1 MITLNW
7 KKKEK
12 SKEQSDSKLWHDAR
26 KLRLTASSV
35 KKVPVRN
42 TTNPD
47 SILRE
52 HLLPSFRGNHA
63 SQHGKDSEPKALKEF
78 AELGHPIV
86 KMGNILS
93 ASEPWLSASPDGMTD
108 KDDKVLVEVK
118 CPLVTSDS
126 LTDMLEA
133 E

>member
-1 MITLNW
+1 MAWCTQA
-7 KKKEK
+7 KTHSQQCQK
-12 SKEQSDSKLWHDAR
+12 SACDKHHKSRQL
-26 KLRLTASSV
+26 V
-35 KKVPVRN
+35 
-42 TTNPD
+42 
-47 SILRE
+47 LRE

-63 SQHGKDSEPKALKEF
+63 TQHGKDSEPKALKEL

-86 KMGNILS
+86 KMGTILS
-93 ASEPWLSASPDGMTD
+93 ASEPWLSASPDGMID

-133 E
+133 G